1 MDYSGAI
8 LLDVKIIN
16 MKIQIREYRDSDYAV
31 CRSLWGEMAQHHA
44 DIYQAPSIAG
54 NDPGRGFDEY
64 MGRVDRCCTY
74 VAERGVKVVGL
85 AGLLTTHEMSEG
97 GEIEPVVVTAALR
110 SRGIGTKLVEHVVDE
125 ARKRGVRFLRV
136 RPVARNIRAI
146 SLYVRLGFD
155 IIGHIDLFQDLLP
168 ESDRKWKS
176 GLVIHGEK
184 LKY

>member
-1 MDYSGAI
+1 MK
-8 LLDVKIIN
+8 KIGK
-16 MKIQIREYRDSDYAV
+16 MKIQIREYRNSDYDV

-44 DIYQAPSIAG
+44 DIYQDPSIAG
-54 NDPGRGFDEY
+54 NDPGKGFDEY

-125 ARKRGVRFLRV
+125 ARKRGVRFLRI

-155 IIGHIDLFQDLLP
+155 IIGHIDLFQDLS
-168 ESDRKWKS
+168 ETSTRKWKP
-176 GLVIHGEK
+176 GILIHGKE